1 MCRTIRDERTIVTR
15 SLNIKKTSTSLD
27 LLQHEDLVLRDFF
40 ARINETRGS
49 SVESRYDYGNIAKEI
64 IEHVSTRQS
73 CLMDIAN
80 ALSAIPALQPTAA
93 RMADR
98 AKDRRPLIDQLGDL
112 SRSIQGIS
120 LNAGQ
125 DFDGPLASLIA
136 LISPEIEWELSE
148 AIPLIQRSFD
158 HDAEEVTFESA
169 SYVTRHAPT
178 HLNLSGRRWYEHAP
192 VVSRLVTIYDHLRDH
207 PRASR
212 DERVS

>member
-1 MCRTIRDERTIVTR
+1 MIVTR
-15 SLNIKKTSTSLD
+15 SVKVKRSSTSLD
-27 LLQHEDLVLRDFF
+27 LLQREDLLLRGFF
-40 ARINETRGS
+40 ARVDESRGS
-49 SVESRYDYGNIAKEI
+49 SVESRYDYGNVAKEI
-64 IEHVSTRQS
+64 IEHVATRQS
-73 CLMDIAN
+73 CLMDIVN
-80 ALSAIPALQPTAA
+80 TLSPIPALQSTAR

-98 AKDRRPLIDQLGDL
+98 AKDRRALINQVGDL

-125 DFDGPLASLIA
+125 DFDGPLASLMA

-148 AIPLIQRSFD
+148 AIPLIQRSLGPNAD
-158 HDAEEVTFESA
+158 GVAFESA
-169 SYVTRHAPT
+169 RYVTRHAPT